1 MVGGYRD
8 GVDKKRILWPNDL
21 TGSEFVHR
29 HCLGGSTTY
38 YVYLGGNYPQLVGQL
53 LLVGWLL
60 VVGWDRVEWCIID
73 KDDGI
78 HGQHSILWALF

>member
-21 TGSEFVHR
+21 NRSKFVPLPWGEF
-29 HCLGGSTTY
+29 Y
-38 YVYLGGNYPQLVGQL
+38 YVYLGGNYPQLGGQL